1 MEGLAAPVTTRDEA
15 MTAADLLTLLE
26 YLRDRNRPL
35 HKLPLYL
42 EVSISDCNGYVNSDG
57 VGVVDF
63 TEGQVLMI
71 SENR

>member
-1 MEGLAAPVTTRDEA
+1 MTTRDEA
-15 MTAADLLTLLE
+15 MTAADLLSLLE

-42 EVSISDCNGYVNSDG
+42 EVSVADCNGYVGSDD

-63 TEGQVLMI
+63 TGGQVLMI
-71 SENR
+71 CENR